1 MDWYPLWNSLRIA
14 LISCAAVFFLGIF
27 AAYYIARLP
36 RVIKGVLDVLLTL
49 PMVLPPTVVGYFL
62 LLLFGAKR
70 PLGIF
75 FMQHF
80 GVKLVMN
87 WYSAIFAS
95 IVVAFPLMYRTAR
108 GAFESFDET
117 LAWSAQTLGQ
127 SDTWIFWRVRMPA
140 CRQGILA
147 GTVLAFA
154 RALGE
159 YGATSMIAGY
169 TPGKTA
175 TIATTVYQLWRT
187 NDELGAMRGCWGYR
201 HFGGGAAGGE
211 PAGEKTES
219 GCPEMSL
226 EINIEKK
233 LDGFTLR
240 AAFTAG
246 NTSTALLGA
255 SGCGKS
261 MTLRCIAGIVK
272 PDRGRIVL
280 DGRVLFDSDRHI
292 DLPPQQRGVGLLF
305 QNYALFPN
313 MTVEQNILCGL
324 KTEKDPAARRAACA
338 EMLRTMRL
346 EELAKRYPAQL
357 SGGQQQRAALARIL
371 VGKPRI
377 LMLDEPFSAL
387 DSYLREE
394 VEGEVGSLL
403 ANFAGTALLVTH
415 NRDEAYRLCKEMIV
429 LNEGQVLRTG
439 STKAVF
445 ADPQSIAAA
454 RLTGCKNILPC
465 TPLDSHTVRLDGW
478 NTTLRLALPVP
489 AGCTAVGIRA
499 HDFTRCAADAPN
511 AIPVKAVSTSEN
523 PFDWTL
529 ICTPPEGTAQL
540 WWKVSKKSLCSAAP
554 AAPQHLCAA
563 PESIMPLKD

>member
-1 MDWYPLWNSLRIA
+1 
-14 LISCAAVFFLGIF
+14 
-27 AAYYIARLP
+27 
-36 RVIKGVLDVLLTL
+36 
-49 PMVLPPTVVGYFL
+49 
-62 LLLFGAKR
+62 
-70 PLGIF
+70 
-75 FMQHF
+75 
-80 GVKLVMN
+80 
-87 WYSAIFAS
+87 
-95 IVVAFPLMYRTAR
+95 
-108 GAFESFDET
+108 
-117 LAWSAQTLGQ
+117 
-127 SDTWIFWRVRMPA
+127 
-140 CRQGILA
+140 
-147 GTVLAFA
+147 
-154 RALGE
+154 
-159 YGATSMIAGY
+159 
-169 TPGKTA
+169 
-175 TIATTVYQLWRT
+175 
-187 NDELGAMRGCWGYR
+187 
-201 HFGGGAAGGE
+201 
-211 PAGEKTES
+211 
-219 GCPEMSL
+219 MSL

-324 KTEKDPAARRAACA
+324 KTEKDPGARRAACA
-338 EMLRTMRL
+338 EMLRAMRL

-445 ADPQSIAAA
+445 ADPQSVAAA

-478 NTTLRLALPVP
+478 GVPLRLALPVS

-499 HDFTRCAADAPN
+499 HDLAPCAADAPN

-523 PFDWTL
+523 PFDWNL
-529 ICTPPEGTAQL
+529 IFTAPDGTTRL
-540 WWKVSKKSLCSAAP
+540 WWKVSKTNLTAASPEAP
-554 AAPQHLCAA
+554 AFLGTAPQN
-563 PESIMPLKD
+563 IMPLG